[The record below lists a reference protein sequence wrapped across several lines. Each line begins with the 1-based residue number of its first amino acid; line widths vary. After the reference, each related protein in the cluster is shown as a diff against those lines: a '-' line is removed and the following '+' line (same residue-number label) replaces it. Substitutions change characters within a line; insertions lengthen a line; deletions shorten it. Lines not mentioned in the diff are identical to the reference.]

1 MNVGLQ
7 SQLLAVCP
15 NSTSRLERRRELQRT
30 TATHF
35 AERQVSGAADIG
47 SVDLTDSNQSEADL
61 AQKAWQSVQCS
72 LTLSDY
78 PNRPRLLAVL
88 SVPPRRLLAQR
99 DGRSCSHRP
108 DPKLGPDQ
116 QRSEI
121 AIELADVDAWLFGTL
136 DVAKPLVRVPPVEV
150 FEAQPA

>member
-1 MNVGLQ
+1 MTGAGRLRVPR
-7 SQLLAVCP
+7 P
-15 NSTSRLERRRELQRT
+15 NDFIATLPTVYLYFQRRLWGRQIELSSDRT
-30 TATHF
+30 
-35 AERQVSGAADIG
+35 
-47 SVDLTDSNQSEADL
+47 QSEADL

-121 AIELADVDAWLFGTL
+121 AIELADLDAWLFGTL